1 MKNIFK
7 TGALAVLSLL
17 MITACDPQQSTDYAL
32 GAMPTADQLDF
43 TATPTASKANIIDF
57 ANTSSIKG
65 IATWD
70 LGNGTKVKGETVQAT
85 YPFKGE
91 YTITMSLYTSGGSAT
106 ITKKVVIANDD
117 YSLVNTPVYK
127 NLTGGAENTAGK
139 TWVFDQ
145 YNNFVKE
152 VADKTGFSITGH
164 LGLGANGSYGQK
176 YWGAGPNEKSK
187 WKMYDYEFNFIQL
200 GVKLAINNV
209 GEGYGRKASSS
220 SVGGFNVT
228 SIDGDDAF
236 FPYSGGNYTFSID
249 QSGKYPK
256 IKLSGNAFMGY
267 YCGSQEYEI
276 IYQTD
281 KVMALRVNNTL
292 ENSDWIFVYCL
303 KELNT
308 KPVIPL
314 KEIALNEDFELAT
327 PKVVFTKEDMGSLT
341 NAFYSNPAPVPVNT
355 SSKAFLY
362 EKSTGFYS
370 NVFFQATGYKFN
382 LTAQNKITL
391 KVFIPSYNDYTT
403 SNAVAG
409 DWVSNT
415 KLKPQVAVKLQNGS
429 LGGNAYTTQTEIIK
443 GDLATDKWIDL
454 TFDFSGVSTRE
465 DYDKIVIQFGAE
477 GQAGAGIFFMDEFHF
492 IK

>member
-7 TGALAVLSLL
+7 TGALAVLSLV

-32 GAMPTADQLDF
+32 GAMPTADQLSF

-57 ANTSSIKG
+57 ANTSSVKG

-70 LGNGTKVKGETVQAT
+70 LSGSKAKGETTQAT
-85 YPFKGE
+85 FPFKGE
-91 YTITMSLYTSGGSAT
+91 YTITMTLYTSGGSAS
-106 ITKKVVIANDD
+106 ITQKVIIANDD
-117 YSLVNTPVYK
+117 MSLLNTPMYTS
-127 NLTGGAENTAGK
+127 LTGGAANTNGK

-145 YNNFVKE
+145 YHDGHFGIGEAAASTANWWNAKAE
-152 VADKTGFSITGH
+152 EKTDCSLYT
-164 LGLGANGSYGQK
+164 Q
-176 YWGAGPNEKSK
+176 
-187 WKMYDYEFNFIQL
+187 EFTFTQV
-200 GVKLAINNV
+200 GVKFGWKNNGYVYTNGTGKTALAAK
-209 GEGYGRKASSS
+209 GYTA
-220 SVGGFNVT
+220 F
-228 SIDGDDAF
+228 IDRSATAGDFDIAYV
-236 FPYSGGNYTFSID
+236 PKTNYTFALNETTKTITLSDGAFLGHYAGSSTYQIYSISD
-249 QSGKYPK
+249 DVMYLKCVSTIEPGNGWWYRLIPK
-256 IKLSGNAFMGY
+256 EKNIKPN
-267 YCGSQEYEI
+267 I
-276 IYQTD
+276 I
-281 KVMALRVNNTL
+281 
-292 ENSDWIFVYCL
+292 
-303 KELNT
+303 
-308 KPVIPL
+308 IPL

-327 PKVVFTKEDMGSLT
+327 PKVVFAKEDMGSLT
-341 NAFYSNPAPVPVNT
+341 NASYSNPAPVPVNI

-362 EKSTGFYS
+362 QKSTGFYS

-409 DWVSNT
+409 SWVSNT

-429 LGGNAYTTQTEIIK
+429 LGGNAYTTQTEIVK
-443 GDLATDKWIDL
+443 TDLATDKWIDL

>member
-70 LGNGTKVKGETVQAT
+70 LGNGTKVKGETAQAT
-85 YPFKGE
+85 FPFKGE

-106 ITKKVVIANDD
+106 ITKKVTIANDD
-117 YSLVNTPVYK
+117 MSLLNTPMY
-127 NLTGGAENTAGK
+127 NSLTGGAAKTSGK

-145 YNNFVKE
+145 YYDGHFGVGPFDATSPSWWSCPAEGKSKCSLYTQEFTFTQVGVKFGW
-152 VADKTGFSITGH
+152 VN
-164 LGLGANGSYGQK
+164 NGSVYTN
-176 YWGAGPNEKSK
+176 GAGKTALAA
-187 WKMYDYEFNFIQL
+187 L
-200 GVKLAINNV
+200 GYSTAV
-209 GEGYGRKASSS
+209 SPP
-220 SVGGFNVT
+220 
-228 SIDGDDAF
+228 DGDFDVAYV
-236 FPYSGGNYTFSID
+236 PKTNYTFALNEAAKTITLNGGAFLGHYTGSSTYQILSISD
-249 QSGKYPK
+249 DVMYLKCVSTVEPGNGWWYRLVPK
-256 IKLSGNAFMGY
+256 EKNIKPN
-267 YCGSQEYEI
+267 I
-276 IYQTD
+276 I
-281 KVMALRVNNTL
+281 
-292 ENSDWIFVYCL
+292 
-303 KELNT
+303 
-308 KPVIPL
+308 IPL

-362 EKSTGFYS
+362 QKSTAFYS
-370 NVFFQATGYKFN
+370 NIFFQATGYKFN